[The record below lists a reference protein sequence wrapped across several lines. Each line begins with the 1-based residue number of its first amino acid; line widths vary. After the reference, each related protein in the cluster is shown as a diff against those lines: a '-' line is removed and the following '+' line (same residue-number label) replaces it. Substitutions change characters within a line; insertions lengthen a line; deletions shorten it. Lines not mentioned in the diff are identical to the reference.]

1 MTGTPPHEPPSVEVP
16 HGAWFGDGTARL
28 DFPPGWRVH
37 RLDPDDAPEL
47 DDAAIERAFAEPLG
61 TRRLRELCRGRRS
74 AAIAVD
80 DLTRP
85 TPAARILPVL
95 LRELEAGGIAGDAV
109 RIVMGTAAHRPMT
122 RDEVERK
129 LGPEVARSVPVVM
142 HDFLGPDL
150 RDLGWHR
157 GGPVHLNRHFVDA
170 DLRICV
176 GAAVPHNETGF
187 GGGAKMLVPGLA
199 GRRTIAHFHGAL
211 PPRPA
216 GRLEARGTQLD
227 RRAWSESVAR
237 HVGVQ
242 AVVCAAVNSRAR
254 LAALAVGD
262 LVDAHRA
269 AARAALRIG
278 RTPVPAGLARRA
290 DAVVVNAFPLDT
302 DPIQMGKS
310 ILAARHFPGAIPV
323 CVNAASDGIFYHG
336 MGMGSGVSPHRLLAN
351 LPRWLASPADWGA
364 WLRGLAV
371 AAPAPALAARFSY
384 FALNHLAWDA
394 FVAGEGQRPPGE
406 AEAAA
411 GGGGGGDGPLV
422 WSERFPAWGFRRRY
436 PRGRLCREWGT
447 VRDALARRR
456 AAGEAAVLPCA
467 PLQILEEEA

>member
-1 MTGTPPHEPPSVEVP
+1 MTETPPYELPSLEVP
-16 HGAWFGDGTARL
+16 HGAWFGDRTAPL
-28 DFPPGWRVH
+28 DFPAGWRVH
-37 RLDPDDAPEL
+37 RLDPADAPEL
-47 DDAAIERAFAEPLG
+47 DDAAIERSFAEPLG
-61 TRRLRELCRGRRS
+61 TPPLRELCRGRRS

-95 LRELEAGGIAGDAV
+95 LRELAAGGIGPANV
-109 RIVMGTAAHRPMT
+109 RIVMGTAAHRPME
-122 RDEVERK
+122 RGELERK
-129 LGPEVARSVPVVM
+129 LGPEVAGRIPVVI
-142 HDFLGPDL
+142 HDFVGPDL

-157 GGPVHLNRHFVDA
+157 GGPVHLNRHFLDA
-170 DLRICV
+170 DLRVCV
-176 GAAVPHNETGF
+176 GSAVPHNETGF
-187 GGGAKMLVPGLA
+187 GGGSKMLVPGLA

-211 PPRPA
+211 PSRPA
-216 GRLEARGTQLD
+216 GHLEARGDRLD

-237 HVGVQ
+237 HVGIH

-262 LVDAHRA
+262 VVEAHRE

-278 RTPVPAGLARRA
+278 RTPVPRALAERA
-290 DAVVVNAFPLDT
+290 DAVVVNAYPLDT

-310 ILAARHFPGAIPV
+310 VLLAKRFPRAATV

-336 MGMGSGVSPHRLLAN
+336 MGMGSGVSTRRLLRN
-351 LPRWLASPADWGA
+351 LPRWLASPADWWA

-384 FALNHLAWDA
+384 FTLNHLPWDA
-394 FVAGEGQRPPGE
+394 FVAGEGTRPPAYHSDSEGR
-406 AEAAA
+406 AE
-411 GGGGGGDGPLV
+411 GDLLV

-436 PRGRLCREWGT
+436 PRGRLCRQWET
-447 VRDALARRR
+447 VREALARRCPD
-456 AAGEAAVLPCA
+456 GEAVVLPCA